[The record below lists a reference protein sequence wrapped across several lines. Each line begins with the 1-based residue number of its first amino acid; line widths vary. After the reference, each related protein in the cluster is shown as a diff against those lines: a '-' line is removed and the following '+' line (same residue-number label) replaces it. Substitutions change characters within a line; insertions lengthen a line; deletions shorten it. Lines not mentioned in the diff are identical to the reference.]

1 MTDQQELRSL
11 PDPPTDGITQLCY
24 FQRESSDSLLAV
36 TSWDGAL
43 RLYDT
48 TAMKP
53 ICLQSMESG
62 PLLGL
67 SVCSAGKSVFT
78 GGLDG
83 AIRKFDIDSTSVAVI
98 GHHSPHI
105 KEPSDTESVAC
116 SCLSSISFGDPKAP
130 TRFIASAGWDKNFY
144 IWDTSNCHKKP
155 VVEIKLPGKAFSM
168 DVDTSSGTRVAIVT
182 SGRRVVV
189 IDVKLDENNSPTASI
204 VLDRESSLKYQS
216 RVCRFFPD
224 GRGLAIGSIEG
235 RVAIEFLEEIGVSSR
250 GMFHST

>member
-1 MTDQQELRSL
+1 
-11 PDPPTDGITQLCY
+11 
-24 FQRESSDSLLAV
+24 
-36 TSWDGAL
+36 
-43 RLYDT
+43 
-48 TAMKP
+48 
-53 ICLQSMESG
+53 
-62 PLLGL
+62 
-67 SVCSAGKSVFT
+67 
-78 GGLDG
+78 
-83 AIRKFDIDSTSVAVI
+83 
-98 GHHSPHI
+98 
-105 KEPSDTESVAC
+105 
-116 SCLSSISFGDPKAP
+116 LSSISFGNPKAP

-155 VVEIKLPGKAFSM
+155 IVEIKLPGKAFSM

-250 GMFHST
+250 GTFHFT